1 MLAVLKEKCA
11 GHSSITRFIREF
23 QVFNIINY
31 KKYPDIVEKVIKLL
45 KILASSVL
53 LSRII
58 NIDEAALFIA
68 PKKI

>member
-1 MLAVLKEKCA
+1 MDLRTLLIR
-11 GHSSITRFIREF
+11 SLSFFIKHGPY
-23 QVFNIINY
+23 INY

-68 PKKI
+68 PKKF